1 MSHKQKVILFK
12 EAPEFFQKLRN
23 QGKKIV
29 QCHGT
34 FDLIHPG
41 HIYHF
46 EEAKELGDVL
56 VVTVTG
62 EKHVNKGPGRPY
74 FNDKMRSKNLAAL
87 ECVDYVVVIP
97 YPAAVEAIEC
107 VKPDIYCKGK
117 EYIDRENDVTGNI
130 HDDVATVEKLG
141 GQVRYVGSVVF
152 SSTKLLN
159 KHFDNLHEDVKR
171 FCGDVSRE
179 TSGTALCQAVNE
191 FSKSKVLLIG
201 DIIFDKYSYVK
212 VLGLTS
218 KASIIS
224 ARLLSEDLQTG
235 GVLAVFRHLRQF
247 TENVTLLSLSG
258 TESWAKNEINEHIPE
273 NSNSIIRDEAFTTI
287 VKQRFTLPPSPGNQM
302 AKLFSVNVIDD
313 NEVSPETMNKV
324 LDRLKSELPKHDIV
338 LVTDFGHG
346 LMQASIREYIQK
358 HASFMA
364 LNCQTNSYNHG
375 FNIINRQYKRTD
387 CFSLDATEIS
397 LSAGKRHMDFTG
409 ELDKLRSELNAKYA
423 WLTRGSIETIALKE
437 NNLPCVC
444 PPFETDIVDTVGAG
458 DAFFSVAALAAA
470 NGMSNQ
476 VALFLGQLA
485 GAQAV
490 KIVGNT
496 EPISKVKLLKSIVS
510 LTNF

>member
-1 MSHKQKVILFK
+1 MKNSHKQLNFT
-12 EAPEFFQKLRN
+12 EAGAFFDKLRAE
-23 QGKKIV
+23 GKKIV

-46 EEAKELGDVL
+46 EEAKALGDIL

-62 EKHVNKGPGRPY
+62 EKFVNKGPGRPY

-87 ECVDYVVVIP
+87 ECVDYVVIIP

-107 VKPDIYCKGK
+107 VRPDIYCKGR

-130 HDDVATVEKLG
+130 HDDVATVEKLS

-159 KHFDNLHEDVKR
+159 QHFDNLHEDVKR
-171 FCGDVSRE
+171 FCGDVARD
-179 TSGTALCQAVNE
+179 TTGAALCRAVNE
-191 FSKSKVLLIG
+191 FSKLKVLLIG
-201 DIIFDKYSYVK
+201 DIIFDKYSYVN

-218 KASIIS
+218 KASILS

-247 TENVTLLSLSG
+247 TDNVTLVSLSG
-258 TESWAKNEINEHIPE
+258 TEPWAKHVIDEHLPE
-273 NSNSIIRDEAFTTI
+273 NCNSIICDDKFTTI
-287 VKQRFTLPPSPGNQM
+287 VKQRFVLPPSASNLM
-302 AKLFSVNVIDD
+302 TKLFSVNIIDDKEVAPAVIDR
-313 NEVSPETMNKV
+313 V
-324 LDRLKSELPKHDIV
+324 LAKLKIELPRHDIV
-338 LVTDFGHG
+338 IVTDFGHG
-346 LMQASIREYIQK
+346 LMQQTVREYIQQ
-358 HASFMA
+358 HASFLA

-375 FNIINRQYKRTD
+375 FNIINKQYHRAD

-397 LSAGKRHMDFTG
+397 LAAGQREMDYT
-409 ELDKLRSELNAKYA
+409 SELENLRCSLKAKYA
-423 WLTRGSIETIALKE
+423 WLTRGATETIALME
-437 NNLPCVC
+437 QSPPCAC
-444 PPFETDIVDTVGAG
+444 PPFETEIIDTVGAG
-458 DAFFSVAALAAA
+458 DAFFAVAALAAA
-470 NGMSNQ
+470 SGMSNQ
-476 VALFLGQLA
+476 IALFLGQLA

-496 EPISKVKLLKSIVS
+496 EPISKVKLLKSIVA

>member
-1 MSHKQKVILFK
+1 MKKPTKLLTFE
-12 EAPEFFQKLRN
+12 EAPAFFDKLRA
-23 QGKKIV
+23 QGNKIV

-46 EEAKELGDVL
+46 EEAKALGDIL
-56 VVTVTG
+56 AVTVTG
-62 EKHVNKGPGRPY
+62 EKYVNKGPGRPY

-97 YPAAVEAIEC
+97 YAAAVEAIEC

-117 EYIDRENDVTGNI
+117 EYIDQENDVTGNI
-130 HDDVATVEKLG
+130 QDDVSTVEKLG

-179 TSGTALCQAVNE
+179 ISGVSLCRAVND
-191 FSKSKVLLIG
+191 FSKLKVLLIG

-212 VLGLTS
+212 VQGLTS

-247 TENVTLLSLSG
+247 TDNVTLISLSG
-258 TESWAKNEINEHIPE
+258 TEPWAKNIINEYIPE
-273 NSNSIIRDEAFTTI
+273 SCNSIIRDESFTTI
-287 VKQRFTLPPSPGNQM
+287 VKQRYALPPFAGNEM
-302 AKLFSVNVIDD
+302 TKLFSVNVIDD
-313 NEVSPETMNKV
+313 KEVSPEIINKV
-324 LDRLKSELPKHDIV
+324 LDRLKAELPKHDMV
-338 LVTDFGHG
+338 MVTDFGHG
-346 LMQASIREYIQK
+346 LMQTVIREYIQK

-375 FNIINRQYKRTD
+375 FNIINRQYNRAD

-397 LSAGKRHMDFTG
+397 LSAGKRHMDYTG
-409 ELDKLRSELNAKYA
+409 ELEKLRKDLNGKYA

-437 NNLPCVC
+437 KSPPNVC
-444 PPFETDIVDTVGAG
+444 PPFETDVIDTVGAG
-458 DAFFSVAALAAA
+458 DAFFSIAALAAA
-470 NGMSNQ
+470 RGMSNQ
-476 VALFLGQLA
+476 TALFLGQLA

-496 EPISKVKLLKSIVS
+496 EPISKAKLLKSIVS

>member
-1 MSHKQKVILFK
+1 MSHKQKTLSFK
-12 EAPEFFQKLRN
+12 EAPEFFQNLRN

-46 EEAKELGDVL
+46 EEAKALGDIL
-56 VVTVTG
+56 VVTLTG
-62 EKHVNKGPGRPY
+62 EKYVNKGPGRPY

-97 YPAAVEAIEC
+97 YVAAVEAIEC

-141 GQVRYVGSVVF
+141 GQVSYVGSVVF

-159 KHFDNLHEDVKR
+159 QHFDNLHEDVKR
-171 FCGDVSRE
+171 FCGDVSKE
-179 TSGTALCQAVNE
+179 ISGTALCRAVNE
-191 FSKSKVLLIG
+191 FSKLKVLLIG

-247 TENVTLLSLSG
+247 TDNVTLLSLSG
-258 TESWAKNEINEHIPE
+258 TEPWANNIINEHVPH
-273 NSNSIIRDEAFTTI
+273 NYNSIIRDESFTTI
-287 VKQRFTLPPSPGNQM
+287 VKQRYNLPPFAGNEM
-302 AKLFSVNVIDD
+302 TKLFSVNVIDD
-313 NEVSPETMNKV
+313 KEVSPETIGKV

-346 LMQASIREYIQK
+346 LMQAKIREYVQE
-358 HASFMA
+358 HASFMG

-375 FNIINRQYKRTD
+375 FNIINRQYRRAD
-387 CFSLDATEIS
+387 CFSLDAKEIS
-397 LSAGKRHMDFTG
+397 LSAGKRHMEYTD
-409 ELDKLRSELNAKYA
+409 ELDKLRKELKAKYA
-423 WLTRGSIETIALKE
+423 WLTRGETETIALMEKSP
-437 NNLPCVC
+437 PCVC
-444 PPFETDIVDTVGAG
+444 PPFETDVIDTVGAG
-458 DAFFSVAALAAA
+458 DAFFCVASLAAA
-470 NGMSNQ
+470 SGMSNQ
-476 VALFLGQLA
+476 ITLFLGQLA

-496 EPISKVKLLKSIVS
+496 EPISKAKLLKSIVS